1 MEFKRG
7 KWNSREEFQEW
18 KIQESGKYLNMQRNM
33 MLMKQLNFKCGKIRV
48 FKDL

>member
-7 KWNSREEFQEW
+7 KWNLREEFQEW
-18 KIQESGKYLNMQRNM
+18 KIQESGMQRNM
-33 MLMKQLNFKCGKIRV
+33 MLMKELNFKCDKIRV

>member
-33 MLMKQLNFKCGKIRV
+33 MLMELNLKCDKIRV

>member
-18 KIQESGKYLNMQRNM
+18 KIQESGKYLNMQRNVN
-33 MLMKQLNFKCGKIRV
+33 QGDGFQVWQNQSF
-48 FKDL
+48 

>member
-18 KIQESGKYLNMQRNM
+18 KIQESGKYLNMQRNAN
-33 MLMKQLNFKCGKIRV
+33 QGDGFQVWQNQRF
-48 FKDL
+48 

>member
-33 MLMKQLNFKCGKIRV
+33 MLMKELNFKCDKIRV